1 MDTLTWHKTRQKG
14 IGSSDAPCILGV
26 STFKT
31 PYDIYAQK
39 ISPEPIVSEETPKM
53 TAGKAL
59 EGAIAEW
66 WGKAYGFKVIRDN
79 KFRFHPHFPFMFAE
93 LDRIAFH
100 QERGP
105 GLVEVKNTERKI
117 FEKWRVGE
125 MPLSFYIQTQH
136 QFACSGL
143 AWGALVCLLDGWDMN
158 SIDLFP
164 DLEFIRDLERIED
177 KFWCD
182 YVMAKV
188 PPPLVNMEDVKSF
201 YPAHRL
207 GKSVELD
214 PVTFQALGDLMN
226 VKTELAD
233 LSAKKDLLEFTVAN
247 FMQDAEIANF
257 KKFRVASFKKN
268 PDTQMVDAGKLTEEN
283 PDLAEKYM
291 KPRKGAR
298 ILRPYSSALILASK
312 EYISEIQ
319 RTQTAVSAAE
329 VKTDG
334 IQTPGSIDQGSG
346 PAGGEK
352 GSWTVHRAGDG
363 STGEAAEGLQ
373 SLDGDSNSKVS

>member
-1 MDTLTWHKTRQKG
+1 MDELTWHRSRQKG

-31 PYDIYAQK
+31 PFDIYQQK

-53 TAGKAL
+53 RAGKEL
-59 EGAIAEW
+59 EGAIADW
-66 WGKAYGFKVIRDN
+66 WGREYAFRVIRDN
-79 KFRFHPHFPFMFAE
+79 KFRFHSQYPFMFAE

-100 QERGP
+100 PERGA

-136 QFACSGL
+136 QFACTGL
-143 AWGALVCLLDGWDMN
+143 KWGALVVLMDGWDKE

-164 DLEFIRDLERIED
+164 DPEFIADMEKLEV
-177 KFWCD
+177 KFWNEN
-182 YVMAKV
+182 VIPRI
-188 PPPLVNMEDVKSF
+188 PPALVNMDDVKSF

-214 PVTFQALGDLMN
+214 PVTFQALNDLMN

-268 PDTQMVDAGKLTEEN
+268 PDTQMVDMTKLSEERGE
-283 PDLAEKYM
+283 LLTGYM

-298 ILRPYSSALILASK
+298 ILRPYQSQLIIASK
-312 EYISEIQ
+312 EYINEIQ
-319 RTQTAVSAAE
+319 RTQTE
-329 VKTDG
+329 VKADG
-334 IQTPGSIDQGSG
+334 TLQAEPTESGALDQGRSPG
-346 PAGGEK
+346 DSK
-352 GSWTVHRAGDG
+352 IGSWSVVRSGGIPGGPT
-363 STGEAAEGLQ
+363 EGLHP
-373 SLDGDSNSKVS
+373 LDGDTDSKVS

>member
-1 MDTLTWHKTRQKG
+1 MDELTWHRTRQKG

-31 PYDIYAQK
+31 PFDIYQQK
-39 ISPEPIVSEETPKM
+39 IAAEPIISEETPKM
-53 TAGKAL
+53 RAGKEL
-59 EGAIAEW
+59 EGAIADW
-66 WGKAYGFKVIRDN
+66 WGREYQFRVIRDN
-79 KFRFHPHFPFMFAE
+79 KFRFHPQYPFMFAE

-100 QERGP
+100 PDRGP

-143 AWGALVCLLDGWDMN
+143 EWGALVVLMDGWDKE

-164 DLEFIRDLERIED
+164 DPEFIRDLEQIEA
-177 KFWCD
+177 KFWNEN
-182 YVMAKV
+182 VIPRI
-188 PPPLVNMEDVKSF
+188 PPALVNMDDVKSF

-214 PVTFQALGDLMN
+214 PVTFQALNDLMN

-233 LSAKKDLLEFTVAN
+233 LGAKKDLLEFTVAN

-268 PDTQMVDAGKLTEEN
+268 PDTMMFDAANYITQHPEATEGF
-283 PDLAEKYM
+283 M
-291 KPRKGAR
+291 KPRNGAR
-298 ILRPYSSALILASK
+298 ILRPYQSQLIIANK
-312 EYISEIQ
+312 EYINEIQ
-319 RTQTAVSAAE
+319 RNLQE

-334 IQTPGSIDQGSG
+334 IHEGERPVDQGSG
-346 PAGGEK
+346 PGDSK
-352 GSWTVHRAGDG
+352 IGSWTVVRGTGQRSPDEA
-363 STGEAAEGLQ
+363 STEGLQ
-373 SLDGDSNSKVS
+373 PLDGAADSKGP